1 MKEVLKARSPRQNLP
16 LFRSLVA
23 VAVVSK
29 RRPYLLSGVFSTNGV
44 SFLTFKERIGI
55 PFKIDHSPSG
65 VFRLYQGCAIK
76 LFRGAPPAS
85 TIPIC
90 SVTIVKAEYLLKKD
104 RIGN

>member
-29 RRPYLLSGVFSTNGV
+29 RRPYLLSGVSSTNGV

-55 PFKIDHSPSG
+55 PFKIDHSPAAFFVCIKAVPSS
-65 VFRLYQGCAIK
+65 FSEERHLQARYLYV
-76 LFRGAPPAS
+76 L
-85 TIPIC
+85 
-90 SVTIVKAEYLLKKD
+90 
-104 RIGN
+104 